1 MDTRDDTRTDTDVA
15 VIGGGPAG
23 ATVATL
29 VAQQGYRVE
38 LFERDE
44 FPRFHIGESL
54 MPETY
59 WTFKRL
65 GVLDQLKVS
74 PYVRKFSVQ
83 FVNDTGKESQPFYF
97 DEHKPHECSVT
108 WQVLRSEFDHM
119 LLENAKSSGVAVH
132 QGARVREVLFDGER
146 ARGIRVQ
153 QGDGAT
159 RDVTA
164 KVVVDASGQS
174 TLISNRLKL
183 REPDPLLRKGSIWT
197 YYRGAQRDE
206 GRDEGATLILHTE
219 GKRGWFWYIPLP
231 DDMVSVGVVSD
242 FNKLFAGRRD
252 HEDIFNEQV
261 DRCVA
266 VKRRLA
272 QGERA
277 AEFRA
282 TKDFSYT
289 SSQIAGDGWVL
300 VGDAFGFLD
309 PVYSSGVFLALK
321 SGEWAAD
328 AIAEGLAR
336 DDVTAAQ
343 LGRWSDEY
351 RRGLHRMRELVCAF
365 YEGFSFGTFLRRYPE
380 YRGHITDLLIGDL
393 FKESV
398 DEVFPPMNA
407 MREEMR
413 VAAGSNDQTS
423 QDPRT

>member
-1 MDTRDDTRTDTDVA
+1 MEAKDDTPRETDVA

-23 ATVATL
+23 ATAATL
-29 VAQQGYRVE
+29 VAQQGYQVA
-38 LFERDE
+38 LFEREE

-65 GVLDQLKVS
+65 GVLDELKVS
-74 PYVRKFSVQ
+74 PYVRKYSVQ
-83 FVNDTGKESQPFYF
+83 FISDTGKESRPFYF

-119 LLENAKSSGVAVH
+119 LLENAKSAGVAVE
-132 QGARVREVLFDGER
+132 QGVRVREVLFDGDR
-146 ARGIRVQ
+146 ARGLRVSQ
-153 QGDGAT
+153 RDGST

-174 TLISNRLKL
+174 TLLSNRLKL
-183 REPDPLLRKGSIWT
+183 RQPDPLLRKGSIWS
-197 YYRGAQRDE
+197 YFRGAHRDH

-219 GKRGWFWYIPLP
+219 DKRGWFWYIPLP
-231 DDMVSVGVVSD
+231 DDLVSVGVVSD
-242 FNKLFAGRRD
+242 FNALFKGRRD
-252 HEDIFNEQV
+252 HEIIFNEQV
-261 DRCVA
+261 QRCAA
-266 VKRRLA
+266 VGRRLDSA
-272 QGERA
+272 QRV

-282 TKDFSYT
+282 TKEFSYT
-289 SSQIAGDGWVL
+289 SSQVAGDGWVL

-328 AIAEGLAR
+328 AITDGLSR
-336 DDVTAAQ
+336 DDVSAAQ
-343 LGRWSDEY
+343 LGRWSSEY
-351 RRGLHRMRELVCAF
+351 LRGLHRMRELVCAF
-365 YEGFSFGTFLRRYPE
+365 YEGFSFGSFLRRYPQ

-398 DEVFPPMNA
+398 DEVFPAMNA
-407 MREEMR
+407 MRQEMR
-413 VAAGSNDQTS
+413 TAAQVDHA
-423 QDPRT
+423 PRA